1 MFQTTKSSGLKFK
14 YPKERF
20 CAEGEAQE
28 DILKI
33 FIYTLKFLTKYQKTS
48 CQALAMSR
56 EKQLYEKMFNI
67 LSKTEKSEY
76 FKIFP
81 NI

>member
-1 MFQTTKSSGLKFK
+1 MLQTTKSSGLKFK

-56 EKQLYEKMFNI
+56 EKQLYEKVYTVKNRKVRVF
-67 LSKTEKSEY
+67 
-76 FKIFP
+76 
-81 NI
+81 

>member
-56 EKQLYEKMFNI
+56 EKQLYEKVYTVKNRKVRVF
-67 LSKTEKSEY
+67 
-76 FKIFP
+76 
-81 NI
+81 